1 MDSDILEAQKL
12 KKSIFERS
20 YNDYKTALSRLTS
33 IQKQEYE
40 RRISGTTADSTDSD
54 TSVEKSSFKQ
64 YVKNY
69 MTKKWLLISLLAG
82 ILSGIVVNCIIY
94 CFRKTIR
101 NIYEIEDFHKYG
113 FVLDCNHKNNK
124 DKGYDINLIQ
134 KKLGDSNETAVYLD
148 TDCEL
153 SEKNMNLSNH

>member
-54 TSVEKSSFKQ
+54 TSVEKKFIQ
-64 YVKNY
+64 TVCQE
-69 MTKKWLLISLLAG
+69 L
-82 ILSGIVVNCIIY
+82 
-94 CFRKTIR
+94 
-101 NIYEIEDFHKYG
+101 
-113 FVLDCNHKNNK
+113 
-124 DKGYDINLIQ
+124 YDP
-134 KKLGDSNETAVYLD
+134 KMASYL
-148 TDCEL
+148 TSCRY
-153 SEKNMNLSNH
+153 SVRHSR